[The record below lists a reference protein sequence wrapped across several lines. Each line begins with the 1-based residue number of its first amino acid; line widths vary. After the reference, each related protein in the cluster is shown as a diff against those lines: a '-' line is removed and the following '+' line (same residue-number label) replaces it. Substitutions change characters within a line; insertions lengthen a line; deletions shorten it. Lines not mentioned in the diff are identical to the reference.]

1 MCQLK
6 IKRENVLHV
15 ETVSFKEQMSTK
27 DRKRER
33 KTERERERESWILLV
48 LHKEQ
53 VCQLNIKR
61 KRKLWKLLVLQRDQ
75 MCQLKIKFKREN
87 KLWE

>member
-1 MCQLK
+1 METVSFTKGSGVLTKDQERERKLWKLLVLQRDQVCQLK

-33 KTERERERESWILLV
+33 ES
-48 LHKEQ
+48 HGYY
-53 VCQLNIKR
+53 
-61 KRKLWKLLVLQRDQ
+61 
-75 MCQLKIKFKREN
+75 
-87 KLWE
+87 